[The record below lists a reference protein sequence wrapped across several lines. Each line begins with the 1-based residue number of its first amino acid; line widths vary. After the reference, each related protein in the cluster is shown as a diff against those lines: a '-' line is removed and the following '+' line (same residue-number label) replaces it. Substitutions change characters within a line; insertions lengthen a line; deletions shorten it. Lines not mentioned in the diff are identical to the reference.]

1 MKYFTNECDV
11 CFIVFFFF
19 SVVRL
24 VRSLSSGSGRVEFF
38 NKGTWNE
45 ICPYMWD
52 DNAARVFCHQLGF
65 NNGKRKSSGN
75 STREIPR
82 KIIGCLGN
90 ESSLFECAH
99 VISNISI
106 SNYMCTRHYAMA
118 NCYQGLFYF
127 IVLFI
132 IN

>member
-1 MKYFTNECDV
+1 MFYCVRHSFL
-11 CFIVFFFF
+11 
-19 SVVRL
+19 VVRL
-24 VRSLSSGSGRVEFF
+24 VRSSSSGSGRVEFF
-38 NKGTWNE
+38 NNGTWNE

-65 NNGKRKSSGN
+65 NNGERTSSGN

-82 KIIGCLGN
+82 KIIGCFGN
-90 ESSLFECAH
+90 ESSIFECAH
-99 VISNISI
+99 VISNVSI

-127 IVLFI
+127 ILLYCIVY
-132 IN
+132 N